1 MQVVRE
7 AAVMQAMALEK
18 RRAGV
23 RIGVVPTMGFL
34 HEGHLSLVRIA
45 RAEAEWVVLT
55 LFVNP
60 VQFGPA
66 EDLDRYP
73 RAFERDCALCEA
85 EGVDVVFA
93 PGEAEMYATDHSVYV
108 VEDVLARGL
117 CGASRPGH
125 FRGVLTVVAKLFNL
139 TQPDVAVFGEKDAQQ
154 LRVIRRMV
162 RDLNVPVRIVGGA
175 ILREADGVAMS
186 SRNKN
191 LDAASRAR
199 APRLYQALRAA
210 EGVWAAGER
219 RVEAL
224 RAAVREGLGDLQ
236 PGAVDYLEIVDDETL
251 EPLEGVAGEGAVLIA
266 LAVQFPGVRLIDNIR
281 LDSFLDRTLDNR

>member
-1 MQVVRE
+1 MEVVRD
-7 AAVMQAMALEK
+7 AQVMQHMALSK
-18 RRAGV
+18 RSEGV

-45 RAEAEWVVLT
+45 REQADWVVLT

-60 VQFGPA
+60 TQFGPK

-73 RAFERDCALCEA
+73 RDFERDCALCEA

-93 PGEAEMYATDHSVYV
+93 PEASVVYASDHTVYV
-108 VEDVLARGL
+108 VEDVLTKGL
-117 CGASRPGH
+117 CGESRPGH

-154 LRVIRRMV
+154 IRVIRRMV
-162 RDLNVPVRIVGGA
+162 RDLNFAVRIVGGP
-175 ILREADGVAMS
+175 ILREADGLAMS

-191 LDAASRAR
+191 LDAKSREM
-199 APRLYQALRAA
+199 APRLYASLCAAKEAYADGERNTVALRQT
-210 EGVWAAGER
+210 VLN
-219 RVEAL
+219 AL
-224 RAAVREGLGDLQ
+224 GALA
-236 PGAVDYLEIVDDETL
+236 PGAVDYLELVDDETL
-251 EPLEGVAGEGAVLIA
+251 APLGEQVEKPALIA

-281 LDSFLDRTLDNR
+281 LA